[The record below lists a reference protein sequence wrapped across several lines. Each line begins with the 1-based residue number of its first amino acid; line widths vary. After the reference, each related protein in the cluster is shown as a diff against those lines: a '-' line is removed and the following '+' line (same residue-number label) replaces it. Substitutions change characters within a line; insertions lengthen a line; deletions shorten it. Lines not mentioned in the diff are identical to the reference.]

1 MHQRPRNEEGVA
13 FLLRLETG
21 GCMERRLGVEAV
33 RVQDE
38 LAAGRV

>member
-1 MHQRPRNEEGVA
+1 MHQGPRNEEGVA
-13 FLLRLETG
+13 FLLRLGNG

-33 RVQDE
+33 RAQRE